1 MVWVAVN
8 PLDPVAADAL
18 DHEQERAV
26 RALREGYAAGAC
38 TLDELSQHIAAVYA
52 AETPEQVRQAVGRL
66 AGAPAVAADS
76 SLEQHLVGDERL
88 LWVGRPDPKKRFAQ
102 SDLYMVPF
110 SLMWG
115 GFAIFWETTVI
126 LSGAPVF
133 FALWGIPFVVG
144 GLYMIAGRF
153 FYKAWQRRRTLYAV
167 TDRRALRLVRRRS
180 GDSVDAVFLDAVPAV
195 HRELRPDGS
204 GSVIFGPLSSSPR
217 TSPKEDGGPL
227 AFEDIPNASHVAELV
242 TELRRTPTDG

>member
-1 MVWVAVN
+1 VAVD

-18 DHEQERAV
+18 EHQQERAV

-38 TLDELSQHIAAVYA
+38 TLDELSQRTAAVYA
-52 AETPEQVRQAVGRL
+52 AGTPEEIREAVGRL
-66 AGAPAVAADS
+66 GGAPAVAADGS
-76 SLEQHLVGDERL
+76 VEQHLVGDERL

-126 LSGAPVF
+126 LSGAPLF
-133 FALWGIPFVVG
+133 FMLWGIPFVFG

-153 FYKAWQRRRTLYAV
+153 FYKGWLRRRTLYAV

-195 HRELRPDGS
+195 HRELRPDGR

-217 TSPKEDGGPL
+217 ASSNEDGGPL
-227 AFEDIPNASHVAELV
+227 AFEDIPNASYVAELISD
-242 TELRRTPTDG
+242 LRRTPVGG